1 MMVWNPAGSN
11 GDAPVP
17 VPPPP
22 APPPSPVGCPD
33 GVCLFDV
40 SADPHER
47 TELSALHAEVVEQMA
62 RAVEPR
68 EPRGPDRHVR
78 LIHSLTVSLVG
89 APAPQAKRMDG
100 VLRTYTE
107 YAIDPSCGP
116 ATFAND
122 SHVGEAWQP
131 WC

>member
-1 MMVWNPAGSN
+1 
-11 GDAPVP
+11 
-17 VPPPP
+17 
-22 APPPSPVGCPD
+22 
-33 GVCLFDV
+33 
-40 SADPHER
+40 
-47 TELSALHAEVVEQMA
+47 
-62 RAVEPR
+62 
-68 EPRGPDRHVR
+68 
-78 LIHSLTVSLVG
+78 
-89 APAPQAKRMDG
+89 MDG